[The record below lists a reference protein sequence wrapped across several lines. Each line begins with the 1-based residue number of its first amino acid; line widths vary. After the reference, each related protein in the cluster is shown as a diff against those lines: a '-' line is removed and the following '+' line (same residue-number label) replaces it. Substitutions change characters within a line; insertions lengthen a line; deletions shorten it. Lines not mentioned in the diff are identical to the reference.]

1 MNNGHPFHGDRS
13 PAPGADEETSFRF
26 ERPAFDSLEGITGL
40 FGADCRL
47 IHANARLGSIAG
59 LNAAE
64 LVGKRPTEFLR
75 GRNLH
80 SLEETVRKAVE
91 SGQPGKVG
99 LWLDRGEDGLR
110 FHFFEVLP
118 AGGVTSEASE
128 HALVYGM
135 DVDDVFKQYVGAAV
149 ASSQDML
156 QAAMRTIP
164 DLFWVK
170 GLDGRYTHCNDVF
183 NDFNNLAK
191 SSMVGKTA
199 NESVVAKNLE
209 IHTRTDA
216 EALASRSVVQFELEV
231 PREIT
236 GESESR
242 YYSVQK
248 VAIRNADDE
257 VTGLLGIAR
266 NVTASRMLEQEIRA
280 NELSFRQ
287 LLDNM
292 PDCIARHDLTGEI
305 VYYNA
310 AFRQF
315 VEERLKL
322 SMKQFLPK
330 AKAEAPSL
338 ANLGELG
345 GEASRAAKSSCA
357 PVKEV
362 TFVAAS
368 GEAVTHEL
376 RYFPEYAAD
385 GTLTSVLGVGR
396 DITERKNAERRLQ
409 ESERELK
416 RLAYTD
422 SLTGLANRVTMR
434 ETLKA
439 FLESS
444 IAEGSKVAVLTL
456 DIDRFKSIN
465 DTLGHILGDDL
476 LIEFADRLKRIIG
489 DRAWL
494 GRLGGDEFIVIL
506 PDIPKSESACEI
518 ANEIMTVLNQPMQ
531 LSGTTVRASVSIGI
545 AVGPDDSASETEL
558 LRFSDIS
565 LYRAKSKGR
574 GQFTFYTRSMSEEAE
589 SRFNIEA
596 MINDGLR
603 DHQFEAYFQAK
614 VDLTSREIVG
624 AEALCRWNHP
634 ERGLVSPADFVPVAE
649 ETGQIVE
656 IGSIVLEQA
665 CAFAVACNRITDQ
678 PFRVAVNVSARQFA
692 FGGFLGVLGD
702 CLEKTGC
709 KAEWLELEIT
719 ESLLMAENEWTI
731 ETLEAIASLGIL
743 VSIDDFG
750 TGYSALGYLRHMPI
764 GGLKIDRSFVL
775 DLGTEQ
781 SQETLVR
788 TVLAMASELNLKS
801 VAEGVETVEAADILQ
816 SLGCDLGQGYLW
828 HRPSPAKELFARL
841 KAHKQARRPKSA

>member
-1 MNNGHPFHGDRS
+1 MNNAHPFHGRRGS
-13 PAPGADEETSFRF
+13 ARGGDEEQHSGF
-26 ERPAFDSLEGITGL
+26 EQSPPDAFQGITGL
-40 FGADCRL
+40 FGADCCL
-47 IHANARLGSIAG
+47 LHANARLSSIAG
-59 LNAAE
+59 SDAAA

-75 GRNLH
+75 GRNVH
-80 SLEETVRKAVE
+80 SLEEAIHKAIE
-91 SGQPGKVG
+91 GDHPGKVG
-99 LWLDRGEDGLR
+99 LWLDCGVGTLR
-110 FHFFEVLP
+110 FHVFGVMRAE
-118 AGGVTSEASE
+118 GVTAEGGE
-128 HALVYGM
+128 TALVYGM
-135 DVDDVFKQYVGAAV
+135 DADDVFKQYVGAEV

-170 GLDGRYTHCNDVF
+170 GVDGRYTHCNDVF
-183 NDFNNLAK
+183 NEFNRLTR
-191 SSMVGKTA
+191 SSMVGRTA

-216 EALASRSVVQFELEV
+216 EALASRTVVQFELEV
-231 PREIT
+231 PGEIT
-236 GESESR
+236 GEATSR
-242 YYSVQK
+242 HYSVQK

-266 NVTASRMLEQEIRA
+266 NVTASKMLEQEIRA
-280 NELSFRQ
+280 NEQSFRQ

-292 PDCIARHDLTGEI
+292 SDCIARHDLTGEI

-310 AFRQF
+310 AFRHF
-315 VEERLKL
+315 VEDRLK
-322 SMKQFLPK
+322 SSIAQFTPR
-330 AKAEAPSL
+330 AKAELPIPA
-338 ANLGELG
+338 ELG
-345 GEASRAAKSSCA
+345 RGRGRGPRAAKPYSA
-357 PVKEV
+357 PVKEIAF
-362 TFVAAS
+362 TAAS
-368 GEAVTHEL
+368 GEVLTHEV

-385 GTLTSVLGVGR
+385 GTLASILGVGR
-396 DITERKNAERRLQ
+396 DITERKNAERRLE

-422 SLTGLANRVTMR
+422 SLTGLANRVTML
-434 ETLKA
+434 ETLRA

-444 IAEGSKVAVLTL
+444 IADNSKVAVLTL
-456 DIDRFKSIN
+456 DIDRFKTIN
-465 DTLGHILGDDL
+465 DTLGHLLGDDL
-476 LIEFADRLKRIIG
+476 LIEFADRLKRIVG

-506 PDIPKSESACEI
+506 PDIPRSESACEI

-589 SRFNIEA
+589 SRFNMEA

-603 DHQFEAYFQAK
+603 EGQFEAYFQAK
-614 VDLTSREIVG
+614 VDLRSRQIVG
-624 AEALCRWNHP
+624 AEALSRWNHP
-634 ERGLVSPADFVPVAE
+634 ERGLVSPADFIPVAE

-665 CAFAVACNRITDQ
+665 CAFAVACNKITEQ

-692 FGGFLGVLGD
+692 FGGFLGVLGE

-731 ETLEAIASLGIL
+731 DTLNAISSLGIL
-743 VSIDDFG
+743 ISIDDFG

-775 DLGTEQ
+775 DLGTAQ

-801 VAEGVETVEAADILQ
+801 VAEGVETAEAADILQ
-816 SLGCDLGQGYLW
+816 ALGCDLGQGYLW
-828 HRPSPAKELFARL
+828 HRPAPAKELFDRL
-841 KAHKQARRPKSA
+841 QAQTRTGKRNSA

>member
-1 MNNGHPFHGDRS
+1 MNNAPPFRGGRRLAHG
-13 PAPGADEETSFRF
+13 GDEEQHIRF
-26 ERPAFDSLEGITGL
+26 EQPPFDSLQGMTGL
-40 FGADCRL
+40 FDADCCL
-47 IHANARLGSIAG
+47 VHANARLGAVTGS
-59 LNAAE
+59 NAAE
-64 LVGKRPTEFLR
+64 LVGKRPTDFLR
-75 GRNLH
+75 GRNVP
-80 SLEETVRKAVE
+80 SLEQAIHNAAR
-91 SGQPGKVG
+91 SGHPGKVG
-99 LWLDRGEDGLR
+99 LWLDCGEGALR
-110 FHFFEVLP
+110 FHVFEVMP
-118 AGGVTSEASE
+118 AGVTSKGSE
-128 HALVYGM
+128 HALVYGI
-135 DVDDVFKQYVGAAV
+135 DADDVFKQHVGAEV

-183 NDFNNLAK
+183 NDFNKLTK
-191 SSMVGKTA
+191 SSMVGRTA
-199 NESVVAKNLE
+199 SESVLAKNLE
-209 IHTRTDA
+209 IHKRTDA
-216 EALASRSVVQFELEV
+216 EALGSRTVVQFELEV
-231 PREIT
+231 PREMT
-236 GESESR
+236 GGSESR

-248 VAIRNADDE
+248 VAVRNADDE

-266 NVTASRMLEQEIRA
+266 DITVSRMLEQEIRA
-280 NELSFRQ
+280 NEQSFRQ

-292 PDCIARHDLTGEI
+292 SDCIARHDLTGKI

-315 VEERLKL
+315 VEDRLNT
-322 SMKQFLPK
+322 SIEQF
-330 AKAEAPSL
+330 AHRVKAELPVL
-338 ANLGELG
+338 TELRKIG
-345 GEASRAAKSSCA
+345 GKDRRASKPYSA
-357 PVKEV
+357 PVKEIAF
-362 TFVAAS
+362 TATS
-368 GEAVTHEL
+368 GKVVTHEV

-385 GTLTSVLGVGR
+385 GTLASVLGVGR

-409 ESERELK
+409 ENEKELT

-422 SLTGLANRVTMR
+422 NLTGLANRVTMR
-434 ETLKA
+434 ETLRA

-444 IAEGSKVAVLTL
+444 TAEGSKVAVLTL

-476 LIEFADRLKRIIG
+476 LIEFANRLKRVVG

-506 PDIPKSESACEI
+506 PDMPRSEVACDIATEI
-518 ANEIMTVLNQPMQ
+518 ITVLNQPMQ
-531 LSGTTVRASVSIGI
+531 LSGSTIRASVSIGI
-545 AVGPDDSASETEL
+545 AVGPDDSTSETEL

-565 LYRAKSKGR
+565 LYKAKSKGR
-574 GQFTFYTRSMSEEAE
+574 GHLVFYTRSMSEEAE
-589 SRFNIEA
+589 TRFNMEA

-603 DHQFEAYFQAK
+603 EHQFEAYFQAK
-614 VDLTSREIVG
+614 VDLKSREIVG

-634 ERGLVSPADFVPVAE
+634 KCGLVPPAHFIPIAE

-656 IGSIVLEQA
+656 IGSLVLEQA
-665 CAFAVACNRITDQ
+665 CAFAVACNSIAEQ

-692 FGGFLGVLGD
+692 FGGFLGVLGE

-731 ETLEAIASLGIL
+731 ETLNAIASLGIL
-743 VSIDDFG
+743 ISIDDFG

-764 GGLKIDRSFVL
+764 GGLKIDRSFVT

-788 TVLAMASELNLKS
+788 TVLAMASELDMKS
-801 VAEGVETVEAADILQ
+801 VAEGVETAEAADILQ

-828 HRPSPAKELFARL
+828 HRPSPAKELFDRL
-841 KAHKQARRPKSA
+841 KAHTKTRKRKSA